1 MPSRTARWAVGCGT
15 LYALLLL
22 VGGILERAGS
32 RQEPSLQATA
42 VQIAFFYASL
52 GKISSIGSYLS
63 LVGYLLFPPF
73 LAGLWHACSPHKE
86 ENRPLL
92 WAGIASA
99 LLATCVHLVGECSW
113 VTAAAVAR
121 SEGGIQVEVA
131 RTLLW
136 GAYMLWATSWPLYGL
151 FTGAVSLQLLRENGL
166 SRLLGIVGGMLALLL
181 IASRL
186 TFPTKVGV
194 LVFDLYLGW
203 VAVLGMAICLGS
215 IPRPAGVEDAVE

>member
-1 MPSRTARWAVGCGT
+1 MSPRGTRLVAGCGS

-73 LAGLWHACSPHKE
+73 LAGLWHACTPRSDE
-86 ENRPLL
+86 SRPLL
-92 WAGIASA
+92 WIGIASG

-136 GAYMLWATSWPLYGL
+136 GSYMLWATSWPLYGL
-151 FTGAVSLQLLRENGL
+151 FVGTLSLQLLRGNGL
-166 SRLLGIVGGMLALLL
+166 SRLLGALGGILAVLLM
-181 IASRL
+181 ASRL
-186 TFPTKVGV
+186 TFPSKVGV

-203 VAVLGMAICLGS
+203 VAVLGVAICLGS
-215 IPRPAGVEDAVE
+215 IPRPAGTEGAVE